1 MSGDE
6 ATVAV
11 TAEVAVELLVPGQD
25 ERIPLRST
33 WAYHSYDPLAVRVD
47 FLLPLGAP
55 ERWTFARELLA
66 EGLDAPAGD
75 GDVVLEPEAD
85 LDHVLVLLRGADG
98 AAAVLRA
105 EEQGLRDFLDR
116 SYARVPSGGEQCAAA
131 LDHWLGAVLDTGE
144 REHDQGIDD

>member
-6 ATVAV
+6 NV
-11 TAEVAVELLVPGQD
+11 TAEVAVELLIPGQD

-33 WAYHSYDPLAVRVD
+33 WAYDSYDPLAVRVD

-66 EGLDAPAGD
+66 KGLEAPAGT
-75 GDVVLEPEAD
+75 GDVILEPEAD
-85 LDHVLVLLRGADG
+85 LDHVLMLLRGADG

-116 SYARVPSGGEQCAAA
+116 SYARVPSGGEQCSDA
-131 LDHWLGAVLDTGE
+131 LECWLGAVLENEADEADEG
-144 REHDQGIDD
+144 QG